1 MVVIFHSHTNSM
13 KKLTNY
19 GFLQQ
24 SNSIGKR
31 ILHCRDR
38 ETVTKKLIKGYK
50 EQRRIMSA
58 LKSRN
63 YRSNPVQ
70 CFSQSPLATFCS
82 FYGAL
87 ANARITNISM
97 KSEHSSPGRWAWR
110 STFTGLHSREQV
122 TTFKP
127 QQALPCATLWPPV
140 SDLENC
146 FSFCSKA
153 TKVNQYPLM
162 QHFFLV
168 FHVSTLN

>member
-50 EQRRIMSA
+50 EQRRIMLA

-97 KSEHSSPGRWAWR
+97 KSEHSSPGR
-110 STFTGLHSREQV
+110 
-122 TTFKP
+122 
-127 QQALPCATLWPPV
+127 
-140 SDLENC
+140 
-146 FSFCSKA
+146 
-153 TKVNQYPLM
+153 
-162 QHFFLV
+162 
-168 FHVSTLN
+168 